1 MGRDEP
7 GGGWRGR
14 RKWRLRRRGRLR
26 LQRDEVGGAH
36 RAARRLALPPGR
48 TATATAA
55 GDGGR
60 GSPEAMGIEAE
71 AEAAIARW
79 FKATREI
86 RWLRAGVSGVGE
98 ELAQL
103 TSITMGF
110 GGRGWARSVS
120 LTEEGFEFWQVYGEV
135 RAVLTTSCG

>member
-1 MGRDEP
+1 MTWTTEMAAAEARPSPSPAGT
-7 GGGWRGR
+7 
-14 RKWRLRRRGRLR
+14 RLAA
-26 LQRDEVGGAH
+26 AH

-98 ELAQL
+98 ELSQL

-110 GGRGWARSVS
+110 GGREWARSVS
-120 LTEEGFEFWQVYGEV
+120 LTEEGFEF
-135 RAVLTTSCG
+135 